1 MNGGPAWLEP
11 REDNAEAPNE
21 PVAENLVNEG
31 GNQVGIKHAVHFEL
45 YTPYALRNLSM
56 NSAPASKKTLSNK
69 NILKPL
75 LPLG

>member
-45 YTPYALRNLSM
+45 
-56 NSAPASKKTLSNK
+56 
-69 NILKPL
+69 
-75 LPLG
+75 